1 MADAVAIFS
10 PGQRLISASGV
21 PYANCTV
28 SFYNANS
35 TNPKEVYA
43 DSGLQN
49 SLGNVVYTDSAGYPV
64 TAQYGSTKTLV
75 YTGTGAYKLVI
86 LDTSTGE
93 TVTHDNCA
101 GAVVATPGGGGGSG
115 ITQAEADLRYVR
127 NANALSAITTLADA
141 DLVPV
146 YQISGSGN
154 RGITYANLKAKITND
169 QHATDLAVADG
180 GTGASTAADARTN
193 LGVTATGADT
203 TYNHRSNNLSDV
215 GSAATAFGNIKQNAS
230 TAATGVVQLADAAAM
245 EAATSG
251 RVVTADVIHRAPRV
265 AKAWVNFNGSGT
277 PAITASENVSSITDN
292 GVGDFTINFTTAFSN
307 ANYCM
312 AGSGRATNAVGI
324 VCPAFGGTK
333 TTTAFRIRFYDIG
346 TGSFAD
352 STEINCVFY
361 GDQ

>member
-1 MADAVAIFS
+1 MA
-10 PGQRLISASGV
+10 
-21 PYANCTV
+21 
-28 SFYNANS
+28 YN
-35 TNPKEVYA
+35 
-43 DSGLQN
+43 
-49 SLGNVVYTDSAGYPV
+49 
-64 TAQYGSTKTLV
+64 
-75 YTGTGAYKLVI
+75 
-86 LDTSTGE
+86 
-93 TVTHDNCA
+93 
-101 GAVVATPGGGGGSG
+101 GSG
-115 ITQAEADLRYVR
+115 TFSRLYSWATDRSNGIKIRADRQDAEFDGIAAGLSNVICKDGQTTITGNIPFNNRKITALGDATNATDALNRQSGDARYSLWP
-127 NANALSAITTLADA
+127 NALSIFTDIADD
-141 DLVPV
+141 DLIAV
-146 YQISGSGN
+146 YDTSAGANKGA
-154 RGITYANLKAKITND
+154 TYATLKSELV
-169 QHATDLAVADG
+169 TDGSFYKAGGADVAVADG
-180 GTGASTAADARTN
+180 GTGASDASGARTN

-203 TYNHRSNNLSDV
+203 TYNYRANNLSDV
-215 GSAATAFGNIKQNAS
+215 ANAATAFGNIKQNAT

-346 TGSFAD
+346 TASFAD